1 MTHARPDSE
10 SGRRPR
16 RPALPWLLAATLFS
30 ACADTPDPVSPAA
43 TAPPA
48 NVVVLDEESLRD
60 AGIAT
65 DTARSM
71 QVADAIDAPG
81 VVVLDETRTARIGSQ
96 VDGKILQ
103 VAAEVGDRV
112 AAGALLATMHSPLI
126 HDAWADYR
134 RALAERRRAEA
145 ELAYAVAAAA
155 RGHRLLAAGAASL
168 QEVQRAEADR
178 LAAEQS
184 LDMSRTDLRRAE
196 EVLEHYGITSGD
208 DPTGESGEV
217 IPVTSPIAGA
227 VLERTG
233 SAGGAVTTGTP
244 LFVVSDLAQLWVRA
258 DLQETKLR
266 LLRVGS
272 PVRIRVAAYP
282 DEAFPAKIVF
292 VADTLDPVTRRVG
305 VRCVVD
311 NADGRLRPEMFA
323 TVVIS
328 APEPRTVVAVPD
340 AAVQSLDGRPAVFI
354 ETAHGRFERRDV
366 TVGASVDGWTEV
378 RDGVS
383 AGERVATS
391 GSILLASELKAGGGE
406 D

>member
-1 MTHARPDSE
+1 MNHARPVSE
-10 SGRRPR
+10 AARRTR
-16 RPALPWLLAATLFS
+16 RSALPWLLAATLVS
-30 ACADTPDPVSPAA
+30 ACTDAPDPGSAA
-43 TAPPA
+43 APTAPA
-48 NVVVLDEESLRD
+48 DVVVLDPESLRD

-65 DTARSM
+65 DAARSM
-71 QVADAIDAPG
+71 QVADAIEAPG
-81 VVVLDETRTARIGSQ
+81 VVALDETRTARIGSQ
-96 VDGKILQ
+96 VDGKVLR

-112 AAGALLATMHSPLI
+112 AAGALLATMHSPLV

-134 RALAERRRAEA
+134 RALAERRRTEA

-155 RGHRLLAAGAASL
+155 RAGRLLAAGAASL

-178 LAAEQS
+178 LAAEQG
-184 LDMSRTDLRRAE
+184 LDMARTDLRRAE

-227 VLERTG
+227 VLERAC

-258 DLQETKLR
+258 DLQETMLR

-282 DEAFPAKIVF
+282 EETFPATIVF

-340 AAVQSLDGRPAVFI
+340 AAVQSLDGRPAVFV
-354 ETAHGRFERRDV
+354 ETAPGRFERRDV

-378 RDGVS
+378 RTGVA